1 MLFGTTRDHSLL
13 TGFAQDDTSL
23 QREDKQQREGRTFVC
38 VNTLTLPLFLL
49 KKIIIIQVITLF
61 SLLKI

>member
-13 TGFAQDDTSL
+13 TGYAQDDTSL

-49 KKIIIIQVITLF
+49 KKGHNNTGNYTLF
-61 SLLKI
+61 SS